1 MTDRDIG
8 DNPLLFA
15 DFSQRAADAPAHD
28 QFRRRW
34 SPRSM
39 SGRALSLQAIQTLCE
54 AGRWAPSCFNS
65 QPWRF
70 IYALPDTPEWDK
82 LFGLLMDVNQL
93 WAAKAGALVALVS
106 RTHFQGN
113 DAPAATHSFDAG
125 SAWMSMAL
133 QAQHMGLA
141 AHAMWGFHHDQA
153 PQVLDLDDMF
163 ATQAIIAFG
172 HPAAAEDLPEPL
184 RERELPSPRKPL
196 EALMFKGTM
205 PKG

>member
-39 SGRALSLQAIQTLCE
+39 SGRALSLQAIQALCE

-82 LFGLLMDVNQL
+82 LLGLLMDVNQL

-153 PQVLDLDDMF
+153 PQVLDLDDKF

>member
-1 MTDRDIG
+1 MIAK
-8 DNPLLFA
+8 DNPLRSA
-15 DFSQRAADAPAHD
+15 DFSQRGAETSADE
-28 QFRRRW
+28 QFRLRW

-39 SGRALSLQAIQTLCE
+39 SGQSLALKDLEAICE

-70 IYALPDTPEWDK
+70 LYALPDTPEWER

-93 WAAKAGALVALVS
+93 WAAKAGALVALVA
-106 RTHFQGN
+106 RTRFEGN

-133 QAQHMGLA
+133 QAQSMGLA

-153 PQVLDLDDMF
+153 AQTLNLDEQF
-163 ATQAIIAFG
+163 ATQAVIAFG
-172 HPAAAEDLPEPL
+172 YPASADDLPDPL
-184 RERELPSPRKPL
+184 REREVPSPRKPL
-196 EALMFKGTM
+196 AELMFEGSLPRT
-205 PKG
+205 